1 MKLLQLKQE
10 LQDRG
15 LSIDGSQADLVS
27 RLQMDDRSMY
37 GQFIFDFSYFFNEIR
52 KKYHI
57 FLVPWV
63 ALKNKCRVIDI
74 ENYVQNK

>member
-15 LSIDGSQADLVS
+15 RSIDGSQADLVS

-37 GQFIFDFSYFFNEIR
+37 GQFIFYFSYFFNEIG
-52 KKYHI
+52 K
-57 FLVPWV
+57 
-63 ALKNKCRVIDI
+63 
-74 ENYVQNK
+74 

>member
-15 LSIDGSQADLVS
+15 LSINGSQADLVS

-37 GQFIFDFSYFFNEIR
+37 SQFIFDFPYFFNEIG
-52 KKYHI
+52 KKMLF
-57 FLVPWV
+57 FLFHGAP
-63 ALKNKCRVIDI
+63 
-74 ENYVQNK
+74 

>member
-37 GQFIFDFSYFFNEIR
+37 GQLIFDFSYFFNEIG
-52 KKYHI
+52 KKINI

-63 ALKNKCRVIDI
+63 ASKNKCRVIDL
-74 ENYVQNK
+74 E